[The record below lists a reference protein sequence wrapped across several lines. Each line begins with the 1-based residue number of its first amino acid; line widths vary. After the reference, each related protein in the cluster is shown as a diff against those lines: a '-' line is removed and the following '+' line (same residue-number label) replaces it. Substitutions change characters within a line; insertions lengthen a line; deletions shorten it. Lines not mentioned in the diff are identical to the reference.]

1 LKLIIFLVVIILV
14 LIPTGILVF
23 AGIFFG
29 LLYYTYRKQTQTKT
43 YKQNEYDKATLEEM
57 S

>member
-1 LKLIIFLVVIILV
+1 

-23 AGIFFG
+23 AGIFFA
-29 LLYYTYRKQTQTKT
+29 LIYYTYRKQIQNKT